1 MMHQFISSSYFLTGV
16 GMGIFIPLFITL
28 LVAVLVLKGYSLWY
42 SARAGQKW
50 WFLAIL
56 VINTL
61 GILEIVYLIFF
72 NPQKHTEKNTLPAD
86 TDTQH
91 DSSSPVA

>member
-1 MMHQFISSSYFLTGV
+1 
-16 GMGIFIPLFITL
+16 MGIFIPLFITL

-61 GILEIVYLIFF
+61 GVLEIIYLIFF
-72 NPQKHTEKNTLPAD
+72 NPQKHIEKITPPAD
-86 TDTQH
+86 TGTQH
-91 DSSSPVA
+91 DSSTPVA